1 MAASGHD
8 EIFHATTEHGARRD
22 LPLAGF
28 AHGLRGDDGI
38 APANRRFFR
47 EARREPPGFVLFG
60 NLNRESSAPPR
71 GRPATSWAVA
81 GPANEGFGAPPAM
94 AHPEGR
100 LQALRGFDGE
110 AAGPPGPA
118 AIVSGI

>member
-1 MAASGHD
+1 MPASGHD
-8 EIFHATTEHGARRD
+8 EIFHATPERGARGA

-71 GRPATSWAVA
+71 GRPATSWAVR
-81 GPANEGFGAPPAM
+81 GPPNEDFGSPPAM
-94 AHPEGR
+94 AHPDGR
-100 LQALRGFDGE
+100 LPALRRVDR
-110 AAGPPGPA
+110 
-118 AIVSGI
+118 